1 MRTFLRVLKNSWK
14 NFYRNLWLSLATLG
28 MMLMAMLLLGSL
40 ILFNASIE
48 VFVKGLEEKVDVS
61 IYFAADAEEDDILGV
76 MRDLEQKPEIAEV
89 RYISRNEALDIFQ
102 NRHSDN
108 TVLIDSLKEL
118 EENPLQASLNIKVHE
133 SEQFAGVVSYLES
146 SAAAPL
152 IDDINFR
159 ENEKVITRIS
169 SIAANVSRVG
179 WVTTGLLALFVF
191 FVTYNTIRLAIYTSK
206 DEIYIMKL
214 VGASNWFVRGPF
226 IISGTLYG
234 VVAAAFTLGA
244 LLGGTWLLG
253 EKISIVFGEIN
264 LFDYLMANILLISAE
279 LFAAGIILGGL
290 SSYFAARRYLKV

>member
-1 MRTFLRVLKNSWK
+1 MRTFSRVLKNSWK

-28 MMLMAMLLLGSL
+28 MMLMAMLLLGGL
-40 ILFNASIE
+40 ILFNVSIE

-61 IYFAADAEEDDILGV
+61 IYFVSDAEEGDILGV
-76 MRDLEQKPEIAEV
+76 MRDLEQKPEVATV

-102 NRHSDN
+102 DRHSDN
-108 TVLIDSLKEL
+108 AVLIDSLKEL
-118 EENPLQASLNIKVHE
+118 EDNPLQASLNIKVHE
-133 SEQFAGVVSYLES
+133 SEQFAGVVSYLEG
-146 SAAAPL
+146 SAAASL
-152 IDDINFR
+152 IDDINFS

-169 SIAANVSRVG
+169 SIAANVSRIG
-179 WVTTGLLALFVF
+179 WITTGLLALFVF

-226 IISGTLYG
+226 IISGVLYG
-234 VVAAAFTLGA
+234 VLAAAFTIGA

-253 EKISIVFGEIN
+253 EKISVVFGEIN
-264 LFDYLMANILLISAE
+264 LFDYLIANILFISAE
-279 LFAAGIILGGL
+279 LFAVGIILGGG